1 MSFSDFF
8 ESDTEL
14 VDTSQPYVLPKAE
27 RTYSD
32 PAVEYGARQLLGS
45 YFGGEGQ
52 PGLISQQI
60 PVPIRQTA
68 GLSPLEIQ
76 ARNTAGGLGGFAPQ
90 LNQAQQYYQQ
100 SAMGYNPMM
109 AQSFMNP
116 YMSSVYA
123 PQMQEIQR
131 LGEAQKRDARAQQVQ
146 AGAFGGSRGA
156 VQEAEIDRSVLD
168 KQAQF
173 GSDLA
178 YKGYGD
184 AMERSMTGF
193 ENMQGRRAGTAR
205 GIAGLGQQGYDMLT
219 GQINT
224 LSGLGQTGRGIQD
237 TALGSQYKAATQMAD
252 EPYMRLQRGQQ
263 MLGGLGGLLPQ
274 YMSGFGS
281 GQGTMQAYQD
291 PSMAA
296 KLGAAYL
303 TLSSLG
309 QGQG

>member
-1 MSFSDFF
+1 MSNG
-8 ESDTEL
+8 EVVTNAEQI
-14 VDTSQPYVLPKAE
+14 VQPSAAQ
-27 RTYSD
+27 TYSD
-32 PAVEYGARQLLGS
+32 PAVELQARQMLGS
-45 YFGGEGQ
+45 YFSPSGLMSQ
-52 PGLISQQI
+52 PI
-60 PVPIRQTA
+60 PIPLQQTA

-116 YMSSVYA
+116 YMSSVYQ

-184 AMERSMTGF
+184 AMDRSMSGF

-205 GIAGLGQQGYDMLT
+205 GIAGLGQTGYDMLT

-224 LSGLGQTGRGIQD
+224 LAGLGQTGRGIQD
-237 TALGSQYKAATQMAD
+237 IALRNQYNAATQMSD
-252 EPYMRLQRGQQ
+252 EPFRRYQQ
-263 MLGGLGGLLPQ
+263 GTEMLGGLSQFLPA
-274 YMSGFGS
+274 YSSGYNTGQLPSTRYEERDS
-281 GQGTMQAYQD
+281 GDRWRDAIEIYEAGRDAWDWWQNR
-291 PSMAA
+291 
-296 KLGAAYL
+296 
-303 TLSSLG
+303 
-309 QGQG
+309 

>member
-1 MSFSDFF
+1 MPETVAD
-8 ESDTEL
+8 
-14 VDTSQPYVLPKAE
+14 SQAIVQPSAAQ
-27 RTYSD
+27 TYSD
-32 PAVEYGARQLLGS
+32 PAVELQARQMLGS
-45 YFGGEGQ
+45 YFGPSGLMSQ
-52 PGLISQQI
+52 PI
-60 PVPIRQTA
+60 PIPIQQTA

-116 YMSSVYA
+116 YMNSVYQ

-146 AGAFGGSRGA
+146 SGAFGGSRGA

-184 AMERSMTGF
+184 AMANSMSGF
-193 ENMQGRRAGTAR
+193 NTMQSNRAGAAQ
-205 GIAGLGQQGYDMLT
+205 GIAGLGQQGYNMLT
-219 GQINT
+219 NQIGT
-224 LSGLGQTGRGIQD
+224 LAGLGRTGRGIQD
-237 TALGSQYKAATQMAD
+237 TAFSNQYNAATQMSD
-252 EPYMRLQRGQQ
+252 EPFRRYQQ
-263 MLGGLGGLLPQ
+263 GTSMLGGLSSFLPN
-274 YMSGFGS
+274 YSSGYNSKQQPVTNYEERDS
-281 GQGTMQAYQD
+281 GDRFRDFVDIFDTVKD
-291 PSMAA
+291 WW
-296 KLGAAYL
+296 
-303 TLSSLG
+303 T
-309 QGQG
+309 